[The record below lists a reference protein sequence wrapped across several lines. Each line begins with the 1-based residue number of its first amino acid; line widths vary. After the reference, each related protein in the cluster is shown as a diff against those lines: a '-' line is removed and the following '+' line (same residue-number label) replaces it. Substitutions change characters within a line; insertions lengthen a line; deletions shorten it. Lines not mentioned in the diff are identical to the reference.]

1 MRRVSRSVPVR
12 RGSSDSSES
21 NGGTVIRR
29 ISRNPRRW
37 AGWRLD
43 LERMEPAESPPI
55 VLGLVAVIILVL
67 ANAFFVAAEFAL
79 VGARRT
85 RLDEMARAGDRK
97 ARLARRAVQSL
108 DRYISATQLGITLA
122 SLGLGWIGEPALA
135 GLIGG
140 AFAWL
145 PAPLSVIATHGVAS
159 AIAFIIITILHIILG
174 ELVPKAIALL
184 YPEVVSSWL
193 AAPLIGFAWVMAM
206 PIALLNGTAN
216 RLLRALGIDP
226 PGESERLHSPEE
238 IRMLVE
244 QSTEGGSLLR
254 EDARL
259 LEGVFEFSEKTAQ
272 EVMTPRTQMAA
283 LEADLTVEA
292 AADQVAITGRSRY
305 PAFTESLD
313 EIIGV
318 VHAKDILGALRSRPG
333 QTIRTIMRP
342 PLFVPG
348 TREVEDVL
356 ADMKRLKTHLAIVL
370 DEYGGTAGLVTM
382 EDLLE
387 EIVGP
392 IYDEHDPQDRVG
404 PTDGAPRLEGSLP
417 ISEFNAQ
424 FDTALDDTDYTTIGG
439 YIFGQLG
446 RLPRVGDRVTVGPF
460 TLEVVEMEGRR
471 VKTVRV
477 HAERPQEAAPK
488 PA

>member
-1 MRRVSRSVPVR
+1 MLRLNDMQESQP
-12 RGSSDSSES
+12 GSI
-21 NGGTVIRR
+21 GL
-29 ISRNPRRW
+29 
-37 AGWRLD
+37 RL
-43 LERMEPAESPPI
+43 L
-55 VLGLVAVIILVL
+55 AVLVL
-67 ANAFFVAAEFAL
+67 VVANAFFVAAEFAL
-79 VGARRT
+79 VSARRT
-85 RLDEMARAGDRK
+85 RIEAMIREGDRK
-97 ARLARRAVQSL
+97 AKAVRAAQQDL
-108 DRYISATQLGITLA
+108 YRQLSAAQLGITVASILLGFVAEDTVAYFFRQWLA
-122 SLGLGWIGEPALA
+122 SLPTWLAFLGRA
-135 GLIGG
+135 GV
-140 AFAWL
+140 A
-145 PAPLSVIATHGVAS
+145 SVIALS
-159 AIAFIIITILHIILG
+159 LISFLHVVFG
-174 ELVPKAIALL
+174 EQAPKAVAITHPEAVSRWVATPLL
-184 YPEVVSSWL
+184 IFSWITRP
-193 AAPLIGFAWVMAM
+193 ATG
-206 PIALLNGTAN
+206 LLNSSAN
-216 RLLRALGIDP
+216 WLIRLMGITGASP
-226 PGESERLHSPEE
+226 ELERIHSPEE

-244 QSTEGGSLLR
+244 QSEEGGSLQQQ
-254 EDARL
+254 DARL

-305 PAFTESLD
+305 PVYTDSLD

-333 QTIRTIMRP
+333 QTIRTILRP

-404 PTDGAPRLEGSLP
+404 PTDGAPRIDGSMP
-417 ISEFNAQ
+417 ISEFNNQ
-424 FDTALDDTDYTTIGG
+424 FDTALDDADYTTIGG

-446 RLPRVGDRVTVGPF
+446 RLPRVGDRVTVGPLTF
-460 TLEVVEMEGRR
+460 EVVEMEGRR
-471 VKTVRV
+471 VKMVRL
-477 HAERPQEAAPK
+477 HTNKPEEAAAPK

>member
-1 MRRVSRSVPVR
+1 
-12 RGSSDSSES
+12 
-21 NGGTVIRR
+21 
-29 ISRNPRRW
+29 
-37 AGWRLD
+37 
-43 LERMEPAESPPI
+43 MEPAESPPI
-55 VLGLVAVIILVL
+55 VLGLLAVIILVL

-135 GLIGG
+135 GLISNG
-140 AFAWL
+140 FSWL
-145 PAPLSVIATHGVAS
+145 PSAVAS
-159 AIAFIIITILHIILG
+159 ITTHAVASVIAFIIITVLHIILG
-174 ELVPKAIALL
+174 ELVPKAISLL
-184 YPEVVSSWL
+184 YPEVVSGWVAL
-193 AAPLIGFAWVMAM
+193 PLMGFAWVMAG
-206 PIALLNGTAN
+206 PIAILNGTAN
-216 RLLRALGIDP
+216 RLLRLLGIDP
-226 PGESERLHSPEE
+226 PGEHERLHSPEE

-244 QSTEGGSLLR
+244 QSTEGGSLLQ

-272 EVMTPRTQMAA
+272 DVMTPRTQMAA

-305 PAFTESLD
+305 PAYTESLD

-333 QTIRTIMRP
+333 QTIRTILRP

-392 IYDEHDPQDRVG
+392 IYDEHDPQVG
-404 PTDGAPRLEGSLP
+404 VDETDGAPRIDGSMP
-417 ISEFNAQ
+417 ISEFNSQ
-424 FDTALDDTDYTTIGG
+424 FDATLDDTDYTTIGG

-446 RLPRVGDRVTVGPF
+446 RLPRPGDRVTVGPWIF
-460 TLEVVEMEGRR
+460 EVVEMEGRR
-471 VKTVRV
+471 VKTVRL
-477 HAERPQEAAPK
+477 HTSKPEEAAAPK
-488 PA
+488 TA

>member
-1 MRRVSRSVPVR
+1 MLRLNDMQESQP
-12 RGSSDSSES
+12 GSI
-21 NGGTVIRR
+21 GL
-29 ISRNPRRW
+29 
-37 AGWRLD
+37 RL
-43 LERMEPAESPPI
+43 L
-55 VLGLVAVIILVL
+55 AVLVL
-67 ANAFFVAAEFAL
+67 VVANAFFVAAEFAL
-79 VGARRT
+79 VSARRT
-85 RLDEMARAGDRK
+85 RIEAMIREGDRK
-97 ARLARRAVQSL
+97 AKAVRAAQQDL
-108 DRYISATQLGITLA
+108 YRQLSAAQLGITVASILLGFVAEDTVAYFFRQWLA
-122 SLGLGWIGEPALA
+122 SLPTWLAFLGRA
-135 GLIGG
+135 GV
-140 AFAWL
+140 A
-145 PAPLSVIATHGVAS
+145 SVIALS
-159 AIAFIIITILHIILG
+159 LISFLHVVFG
-174 ELVPKAIALL
+174 EQAPKAVAITHPEAVSRWVATPLL
-184 YPEVVSSWL
+184 IFSWITRP
-193 AAPLIGFAWVMAM
+193 ATG
-206 PIALLNGTAN
+206 LLNSSAN
-216 RLLRALGIDP
+216 WLIRLMGITGASP
-226 PGESERLHSPEE
+226 ELERIHSPEE

-244 QSTEGGSLLR
+244 QSEEGGSLQQQ
-254 EDARL
+254 DARL

-305 PAFTESLD
+305 PVYTDSLD

-333 QTIRTIMRP
+333 QTIRTILRP

-404 PTDGAPRLEGSLP
+404 PTDGAPRIDGSMP
-417 ISEFNAQ
+417 ISEFNNQ
-424 FDTALDDTDYTTIGG
+424 FDAALDDADYTTIGG

-446 RLPRVGDRVTVGPF
+446 RLPRVGDRVTVGPLTF
-460 TLEVVEMEGRR
+460 EVVEMEGRR
-471 VKTVRV
+471 VKTVRL
-477 HAERPQEAAPK
+477 HSNKPEEAAAPK